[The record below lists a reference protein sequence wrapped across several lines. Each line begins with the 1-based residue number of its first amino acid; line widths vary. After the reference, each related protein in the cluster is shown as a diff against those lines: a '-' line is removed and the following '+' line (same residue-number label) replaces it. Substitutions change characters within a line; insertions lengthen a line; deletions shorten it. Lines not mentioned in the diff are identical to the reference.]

1 MHFSELVMKYQEEE
15 VKKKSYLYMHPKKT
29 LRINLTEVKKPYTE
43 NYKTLMKETK
53 SDKGK
58 DISCS

>member
-1 MHFSELVMKYQEEE
+1 
-15 VKKKSYLYMHPKKT
+15 MHPKKT